1 MERKSWLKGWWK
13 TQSLGSPLV
22 GWRNKGSQHIV
33 EVVLCKVTFSNHTL
47 PGGEGESEEEEEDE
61 SVAELK
67 KPNSDEVG
75 ASKRTD
81 GLFDWL
87 VLGRFMD

>member
-1 MERKSWLKGWWK
+1 M
-13 TQSLGSPLV
+13 
-22 GWRNKGSQHIV
+22 
-33 EVVLCKVTFSNHTL
+33 
-47 PGGEGESEEEEEDE
+47 
-61 SVAELK
+61 VAELK

-87 VLGRFMD
+87 VLGCFMD

>member
-1 MERKSWLKGWWK
+1 MVKDSEPRKSIGGLKK
-13 TQSLGSPLV
+13 QRIPAHCRS
-22 GWRNKGSQHIV
+22 
-33 EVVLCKVTFSNHTL
+33 VLCKVTFSNHTL